1 MLVLHAI
8 SGADPGDLASVPSH
22 LDFDA
27 KRSVKG
33 LKRRLFS
40 RIG

>member
-8 SGADPGDLASVPSH
+8 SGPDAGDLASVPSH

-27 KRSVKG
+27 ERP
-33 LKRRLFS
+33 
-40 RIG
+40 